1 MPKTCYFA
9 AYHLCFCFAQGHHNK
24 SVETC
29 PYLKHGRHDAQTRLP
44 DSSSKDWQSS
54 AVRSK
59 GPLSEITANESNM
72 AAGQEEENLAE
83 RQRQGQEHWM
93 VKGVVAQNIQ
103 KWAERDQF
111 SRTSSVESEDGGQG
125 GGDKHIS
132 RCRKLHPCRY
142 AKVSSQTS
150 GTSLQSRPSFAGV
163 VAKDINAQSGNE
175 MGKNIAAK
183 DFKGHN
189 SQSPV
194 ESTELRPAALF
205 RSPPP
210 RRIGSGAQLSS
221 EAMGYETARSC
232 QEEWQGRV
240 SAVAGAAPNGSLSER
255 GGSSAPR
262 ILEVKML
269 SARGQSGN
277 RPLDTLVF

>member
-1 MPKTCYFA
+1 MAESLSKEG
-9 AYHLCFCFAQGHHNK
+9 QS
-24 SVETC
+24 SVE
-29 PYLKHGRHDAQTRLP
+29 
-44 DSSSKDWQSS
+44 
-54 AVRSK
+54 RSK
-59 GPLSEITANESNM
+59 EPLSEITANESNM
-72 AAGQEEENLAE
+72 AVGQREENLAE
-83 RQRQGQEHWM
+83 RQRQGQWRE
-93 VKGVVAQNIQ
+93 KGVVAQSIR

-150 GTSLQSRPSFAGV
+150 GTSLQSRPSFAGI
-163 VAKDINAQSGNE
+163 VARDINTQSGDE
-175 MGKNIAAK
+175 VSKSIAAK
-183 DFKGHN
+183 DLKGRN

-194 ESTELRPAALF
+194 GSTELRPAALF

-210 RRIGSGAQLSS
+210 RRVDSDARPSS
-221 EAMGYETARSC
+221 EAMGCETARSC
-232 QEEWQGRV
+232 QDEWHGRMP
-240 SAVAGAAPNGSLSER
+240 AVAGAAANGSLSER